1 MLSSLQGFIKIEVP
15 TGVVPLKKNT
25 KQNKYGPKNP
35 YYGKPEKKKEYGFG
49 KKVYVSW
56 EEVSEM
62 VQVLGDKIKDS
73 GLQIDYVSGI
83 PRVVLFLQ
91 YFSHINLINLSDII
105 NKDCIL
111 IIS

>member
-1 MLSSLQGFIKIEVP
+1 MVN
-15 TGVVPLKKNT
+15 LKR
-25 KQNKYGPKNP
+25 
-35 YYGKPEKKKEYGFG
+35 KKSTDLV

-83 PRVVLFLQ
+83 PRGGFIPQQ